1 MSGKEKLSKNFSPLE
16 IREDLNNYLE
26 KLNVDLEPGRFR
38 FCEKGGKNSDSWK
51 SRTNDN
57 MFCN

>member
-26 KLNVDLEPGRFR
+26 KLNVDLEPEDFVFVKKVAKFR
-38 FCEKGGKNSDSWK
+38 LMEKQDK
-51 SRTNDN
+51 
-57 MFCN
+57 